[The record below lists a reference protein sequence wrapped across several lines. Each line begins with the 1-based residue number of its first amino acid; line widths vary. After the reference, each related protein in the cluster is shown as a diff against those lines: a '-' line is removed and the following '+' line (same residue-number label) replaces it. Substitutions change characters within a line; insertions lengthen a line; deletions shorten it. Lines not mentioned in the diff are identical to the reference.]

1 MGAEAMVRGE
11 SDLIQNI
18 GQLRR
23 RQIMKREQAN
33 DAIEL
38 AYHGRVYTI
47 NAGLRWDGQSWQ
59 FGCRQLGLV
68 SGSYAT
74 AQDALLAGIAM
85 VVQGGST
92 RRADLVA

>member
-1 MGAEAMVRGE
+1 MVRAE

-23 RQIMKREQAN
+23 GQSMKREQAN
-33 DAIEL
+33 DAIEF

-47 NAGLRWDGQSWQ
+47 SAGLRWDGQSWQ

-74 AQDALLAGIAM
+74 AQDALLAGIAL

-92 RRADLVA
+92 RRGDLVA

>member
-1 MGAEAMVRGE
+1 
-11 SDLIQNI
+11 
-18 GQLRR
+18 
-23 RQIMKREQAN
+23 MKPEQAN

-38 AYHGRVYTI
+38 AYHGQVYTI
-47 NAGLRWDGQSWQ
+47 SAGLRWDGQSWQ

-74 AQDALLAGIAM
+74 AQDALLAGIAL

-92 RRADLVA
+92 RRGDLVA